1 MRYRISEKTKQRQS
15 RGKGEGASYKPYIK
29 TREVPSTGTT
39 RILKD
44 KITGR
49 QMHLLSQGEVYAY
62 YLLRW
67 DDSVID
73 IREQY
78 PLELEDTLKIADRL
92 GYKHPKDRET
102 RMTTDFLVT
111 YREEDGSTT
120 YKAYSVKD
128 NRGVLVPGEK
138 DTPAQIGKKNR
149 TVEVQRIEMA
159 YWHLHGIP
167 FEIVFKEDMNR
178 IKVGNIEAVMD
189 CWDINDVRTDIDMV
203 KHLIARKKIS
213 VDIESNPL
221 DFLELARKILPEY
234 RKHIKE
240 EQDSGRIDVSG

>member
-1 MRYRISEKTKQRQS
+1 M
-15 RGKGEGASYKPYIK
+15 A
-29 TREVPSTGTT
+29 REVPSTGTS

-67 DDSVID
+67 DESVID

-78 PLELEDTLKIADRL
+78 PLELEDTLKIADQL
-92 GYKHPKDRET
+92 GYKHPKNRKT

-111 YREEDGSTT
+111 YREEDGRKS

-128 NRGVLVPGEK
+128 NRGVLIPNDK
-138 DTPAQIGKKNR
+138 DNSVQIRKKNR
-149 TVEVQRIEMA
+149 AVEIQRIEMA
-159 YWHLHGIP
+159 YWNLHGIP

-178 IKVGNIEAVMD
+178 IKVGNIEEVMD
-189 CWDINDVRTDIDMV
+189 YWDKNKVTTEIDMV

-213 VDIESNPL
+213 VDMDSEPL
-221 DFLELARKILPEY
+221 DFPKLVRNGVLGLV
-234 RKHIKE
+234 IK
-240 EQDSGRIDVSG
+240 

>member
-1 MRYRISEKTKQRQS
+1 MKHRISEKTKRKQG

-29 TREVPSTGTT
+29 TREVPSTGTG

-49 QMHLLSQGEVYAY
+49 QMHLLSQAEVYTY

-78 PLELEDTLKIADRL
+78 PLELEDTLKIADHL
-92 GYKHPKDRET
+92 GYKHPCDRKT
-102 RMTTDFLVT
+102 PMTTDFLVT
-111 YREEDGSTT
+111 YQEEDGTKT
-120 YKAYSVKD
+120 YKAYSVKSSREILQGD
-128 NRGVLVPGEK
+128 
-138 DTPAQIGKKNR
+138 R
-149 TVEVQRIEMA
+149 TVEIQRIEMA
-159 YWHLHGIP
+159 YWNLHGIP

-189 CWDINDVRTDIDMV
+189 YWDIKDVMSDIDMV
-203 KHLIARKKIS
+203 KYLIAHKKMS
-213 VDIESNPL
+213 VDMDSKQL
-221 DFLELARKILPEY
+221 DFPELTRTKLLEYKKNNNFI
-234 RKHIKE
+234 
-240 EQDSGRIDVSG
+240 